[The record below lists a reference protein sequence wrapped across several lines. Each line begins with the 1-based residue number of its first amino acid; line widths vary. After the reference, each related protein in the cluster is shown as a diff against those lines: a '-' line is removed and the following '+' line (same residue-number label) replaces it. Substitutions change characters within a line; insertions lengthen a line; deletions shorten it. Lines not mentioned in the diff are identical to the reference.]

1 MQIPDMLKNVK
12 ELLERGVEEGIT
24 FAKETLDMSKGPFE
38 KIQTD
43 GGGENNATNSDF
55 YRQFSKNDFSRLVA
69 AEYIENKIL
78 PAYKELEEY
87 IFGDYYKHARNGP
100 GVLSFSNL
108 KGKDFYQACLK
119 YYTTKSEVNPE
130 ELHSFGYESLNKSQS
145 R

>member
-12 ELLERGVEEGIT
+12 QLLERGVEEGIT
-24 FAKETLDMSKGPFE
+24 FAKETLDMSKGPFQ
-38 KIQTD
+38 KLQID
-43 GGGENNATNSDF
+43 GENVNNSDF
-55 YRQFSKNDFSRLVA
+55 YQMFSNSVFSKLVA

-78 PAYKELEEY
+78 PAYKELQEY
-87 IFGDYYKHARNGP
+87 IFGDYYKHARPGP

-108 KGKDFYQACLK
+108 KGQDFYQACLK